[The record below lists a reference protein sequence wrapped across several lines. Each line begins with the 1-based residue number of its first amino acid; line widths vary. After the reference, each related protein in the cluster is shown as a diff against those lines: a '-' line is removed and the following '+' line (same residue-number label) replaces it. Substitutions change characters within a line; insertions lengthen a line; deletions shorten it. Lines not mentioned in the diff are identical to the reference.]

1 MSHAVNY
8 IPEVREQYEEYPY
21 PERNPADEVKH
32 FQSTYLSRLDAVNHF
47 CHKGKQDFNNFRV
60 LIAGG
65 GTGDSTI
72 SWAEQLKG
80 KENCEVVYL
89 DMSTASTN
97 IAKKRAAVRKL
108 TGIKW
113 INDSILNIP
122 DLGLS
127 QFDHIDCTGV
137 LHHLTDPDAGLKA
150 LAAVLKSGG
159 AMSLMV
165 YAPYGRTGVY
175 VIQNLMRLVN
185 GTEENP
191 RQKIKN
197 TKAILKS
204 LPIYH
209 TYKIAKQLKTLSFD
223 DEAND
228 AGVYD
233 MFLHA
238 QDRAYTILEVHDWL
252 ERCGLRMA
260 GEPGNCYMQEEYLP
274 ETHINDK
281 NLLKIIKEYPLKVQ
295 QAIGEAVA
303 NRIGKH
309 EFYAVHQA
317 AGETVAQITERD
329 LVFCKGVNPR
339 FSFDDL
345 AALVVQ
351 RQDSFTITLGKDM
364 GEGQTKIYV
373 PKGRF
378 IQQLLRQIDGKR
390 TVGEIID
397 VVKNGDGFDKNNKID
412 ETLLLKNLEELFT
425 SLNRGYAAFLRDK
438 SVAPFT
444 SLQEI
449 QDRLIRNNARRH

>member
-8 IPEVREQYEEYPY
+8 IPEVRKQYEDFPY
-21 PERNPADEVKH
+21 PERNPSDEIRQ
-32 FQSTYLSRLDAVNHF
+32 FWATYFSRLDAVNHF
-47 CHKGKQDFNNFRV
+47 CFNGRQDFNNFRV

-65 GTGDSTI
+65 GTGDNVL
-72 SWAEQLKG
+72 SWAEQLKD

-113 INDSILNIP
+113 INESILNIP
-122 DLGLS
+122 NLGLG
-127 QFDHIDCTGV
+127 QFDHIDCAGV
-137 LHHLTDPDAGLKA
+137 LHHLADPDAGLKA
-150 LAAVLKSGG
+150 LVSVLKPDG

-165 YAPYGRTGVY
+165 YAPYGRSGIY

-209 TYKIAKQLKTLSFD
+209 TYNVAKQLKILTFND
-223 DEAND
+223 DAND

-233 MFLHA
+233 MFLHT

-252 ERCGLRMA
+252 ERCCLRMA

-274 ETHINDK
+274 ETHINDG

-295 QAIGEAVA
+295 QAIGEAIA
-303 NRIGKH
+303 NRIPKH
-309 EFYAVHQA
+309 EFYAVHE
-317 AGETVAQITERD
+317 GVRETVAQITERD
-329 LVFCKGVNPR
+329 LVLCKGMSPR
-339 FSFDDL
+339 ISFEDL

-351 RQDSFTITLGKDM
+351 HKDSFTLTLGDDKA
-364 GEGQTKIYV
+364 GGQTKIYV

-390 TVGEIID
+390 TVGEIIEA
-397 VVKNGDGFDKNNKID
+397 VRNGTGFDKGDKAD
-412 ETLLLKNLEELFT
+412 EALLLKNLDDLFT

-444 SLQEI
+444 GLQEI
-449 QDRLIRNNARRH
+449 QDRLL